1 MNYVR
6 CNGNDLNEN
15 GGERP
20 VERKKRHGVQ
30 YRRALR
36 TDFQIIQKRSKR
48 RAMNEEW
55 PIVVYDVLR
64 RETQTKEHGTLEGAY
79 EVIVTGTVGNYEM
92 VGERSRG
99 RFPHPPL
106 RLANPFPRRPY
117 PYSFQNNPEYCKQ
130 DMFLP
135 SLLAVV
141 LALAFITSSSAQ
153 DAQIVLDSIHNA
165 TSLTGTWS
173 SGAKNVLTGAV
184 SLLSIQPLSIS
195 PPFVSQNFA
204 NPRNM
209 SFTYPKT
216 TGISYSLCVFSQPLS
231 HH

>member
-1 MNYVR
+1 MSKASFLIVNYVR

-15 GGERP
+15 GGEGP
-20 VERKKRHGVQ
+20 VERKKKH
-30 YRRALR
+30 
-36 TDFQIIQKRSKR
+36 
-48 RAMNEEW
+48 EE
-55 PIVVYDVLR
+55 
-64 RETQTKEHGTLEGAY
+64 AY

-184 SLLSIQPLSIS
+184 SLLSIHPLSIS
-195 PPFVSQNFA
+195 PLFVSQNFA